1 MAINGNNIDGSVYRP
16 IQDYDNNPN
25 YINDVDPNINFY
37 NENTHTFMQGCKY
50 FLEDDLNK
58 VYGDNVNLQ
67 TGLPI
72 LQLILIMSMYL
83 SVLKDEKRVP
93 LTYNRSG
100 RGQIYVDNSGCHY
113 SHVALFNGMESH
125 CTLNTL

>member
-1 MAINGNNIDGSVYRP
+1 MAINGNNIDGFVYRP

-25 YINDVDPNINFY
+25 YINDLDPNINVY

-67 TGLPI
+67 TGLSI
-72 LQLILIMSMYL
+72 LSHNIRSVPKNLDKLTTYL
-83 SVLKDEKRVP
+83 NNVNVPFSVIGLCE
-93 LTYNRSG
+93 TWHT
-100 RGQIYVDNSGCHY
+100 QETVD
-113 SHVALFNGMESH
+113 L
-125 CTLNTL
+125 